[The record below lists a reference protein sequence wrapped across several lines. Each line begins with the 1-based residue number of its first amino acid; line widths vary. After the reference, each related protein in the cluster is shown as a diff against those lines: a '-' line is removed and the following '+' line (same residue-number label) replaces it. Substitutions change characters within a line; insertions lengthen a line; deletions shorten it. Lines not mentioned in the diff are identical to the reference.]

1 MMRDDER
8 ILNRRLAM
16 IGLCQQSREDI
27 SHGVLGNMIDVQDLG
42 YATVGNPNHRVE
54 ASG

>member
-16 IGLCQQSREDI
+16 IGLCQQSREDM
-27 SHGVLGNMIDVQDLG
+27 SHGFLGNMIDVQNLG
-42 YATVGNPNHRVE
+42 PKSKQTDTVQT
-54 ASG
+54 